1 MKNLNFF
8 VTKIFFKI
16 IFLIFINNYLM
27 AQQVPFQKGI
37 NLTGWFQVGS
47 TTQIQVN
54 KYTKEDFEQI
64 KSLGCDVIRLPI
76 NLHFMTNGTPN
87 YVIDTL
93 FFTFLDRAVDWAEEL
108 QMHLILDNHTF
119 DPVADTDPNVGII
132 LEKVWKQMATHYK
145 DRSNYIYYEV
155 LNEPHGLSNAQWNVI
170 QQGVINAIRTIDT
183 KHTIIVGAT
192 NFNSYNDLQN
202 LPVYSD
208 NNLIYTFHFYDPFIF
223 THQGATWVS
232 PSMLPLANVPFPY
245 QANQMPTLPSV
256 LNGTWVGSAFNN
268 YANEGTVAKVKELID
283 IAVAFKNQR
292 NVPVYCGEF
301 GVYIPNSQN
310 NDRVFWYEAVRAYLE
325 EKDIAW
331 TVWDY
336 HGGFG
341 LFEEGGNDLFAHDL
355 NVPLLEAL
363 ALNVPE
369 QSDYVSQPET
379 EGFILYDD
387 YLAKDIFEASYGSEI
402 LNYYAPHQPNND
414 DYCIHWAK
422 VNQYGTITL
431 DFKPDKDLSQLKNQG
446 YALDLFVRGD
456 VVGTQFQI
464 RFLDTDTNDSNDRPW
479 RMATNINTSNIP
491 MDKRWHHLRV
501 PLQSFTEQGAFEN
514 NTFYNPE
521 GKFDWTAID
530 RLEIVA
536 EFQALD
542 DENIWFDNIMINNQD
557 TARVLV
563 TDVFEYDDTPTA
575 LEELSDESIKIYP
588 NPLQENLYVEI
599 KSGQHFTLELWS
611 SIGKLIEKYD
621 FVEKTIYNTSKL
633 PQGLYFL
640 KFSDG
645 KKYFKVKKIVK

>member
-310 NDRVFWYEAVRAYLE
+310 NDRVFWYEAVRAY
-325 EKDIAW
+325 
-331 TVWDY
+331 
-336 HGGFG
+336 F
-341 LFEEGGNDLFAHDL
+341 F
-355 NVPLLEAL
+355 
-363 ALNVPE
+363 
-369 QSDYVSQPET
+369 
-379 EGFILYDD
+379 
-387 YLAKDIFEASYGSEI
+387 
-402 LNYYAPHQPNND
+402 
-414 DYCIHWAK
+414 
-422 VNQYGTITL
+422 
-431 DFKPDKDLSQLKNQG
+431 DF
-446 YALDLFVRGD
+446 
-456 VVGTQFQI
+456 
-464 RFLDTDTNDSNDRPW
+464 
-479 RMATNINTSNIP
+479 
-491 MDKRWHHLRV
+491 
-501 PLQSFTEQGAFEN
+501 
-514 NTFYNPE
+514 
-521 GKFDWTAID
+521 
-530 RLEIVA
+530 
-536 EFQALD
+536 
-542 DENIWFDNIMINNQD
+542 
-557 TARVLV
+557 
-563 TDVFEYDDTPTA
+563 
-575 LEELSDESIKIYP
+575 
-588 NPLQENLYVEI
+588 
-599 KSGQHFTLELWS
+599 
-611 SIGKLIEKYD
+611 
-621 FVEKTIYNTSKL
+621 
-633 PQGLYFL
+633 
-640 KFSDG
+640 
-645 KKYFKVKKIVK
+645 